1 MAVLTPAYRL
11 RIYAP
16 RSVDSTEQQLLTP
29 AAGAPHAEAFQV
41 ATIPGVTGYRPYLF
55 PPEGR
60 RGSFDPLTK
69 RVDTGE
75 MTFAV
80 FDKRTATGDNAER
93 WLTAFAGD
101 AEGRPWLLNCRVEA
115 DESLDGGD
123 TWDPFFAGRV
133 QAFAF
138 DHVLIGTLTVREE
151 SELFDTICFVGRP
164 HASVTYARTQAVL
177 PVQPPPPPGAGY
189 RTIAGTAEGLTAF
202 GSWSIVVAGS
212 ATKYLGNVVSEGMT
226 ALATRAGE
234 QWFTEFV
241 GGPKKRGYRMTF
253 GTLSE
258 TDGVTTL
265 AGSKLRALVYW
276 AGGGYGEYPVSAVM
290 SAGKDDFFRATYLFL
305 REYPV
310 GASGAAARPAAA
322 TPVTVV
328 LVADAEASA
337 ATPIIL
343 EDANPLTVF
352 EDALAGR
359 FSRLNTDGT
368 VRRTLAADTAAF
380 TALAAA
386 RSFLPINAVIDKPLE
401 LRAFLEDYILKP
413 NHIGYRVSPSGAI
426 TPFDVRRDSSLAS
439 VASLGI
445 ADVASVDEGFGWT
458 QQRGDA
464 VSNIRVEAFRDRVPD
479 IEDLVSEGGGP
490 ILRSAAGTLEPAPF
504 TIIDAD
510 LSPRALDV
518 TGRELEIKAPGWRAR
533 EEGSGGTGRGGD
545 PTAATYK
552 QDEAIMAAAIAL
564 VTQLRALYGGGGST
578 VSRAFRRAQA
588 GDVLPGMW
596 RRLTLPEAP
605 NAASYL
611 RGGERL
617 GICIDRVERGAI
629 VDLTFLDGG
638 ASSVAVVPVLSSL
651 ALAST
656 AAPQVTVTRN
666 AAGDPV
672 LLEIALTAQSVGTAP
687 TTGWTDG
694 GVARVDGAFTLP
706 MAPAAMRLW
715 VRGRSEPESAGDDF
729 RLPSAFV
736 APSPAFL
743 DTGTVTAPSGVSV
756 GTIGRTVATVSW
768 TNGEA
773 TAPIEILLTTG
784 SFSAGV
790 FDAPGL
796 VIATLPAGST
806 SYRLVGLDGPSAAHC
821 VGVRHLV
828 PETGRFSAIASAD
841 FSTSTT
847 DPQLARPA
855 GIYIIAPQS

>member
-16 RSVDSTEQQLLTP
+16 RSVDSSEATLLTP
-29 AAGAPHAEAFQV
+29 AAAAPHAEAFQV
-41 ATIPGVTGYRPYLF
+41 ATIPGVAGYQPYLF

-60 RGSFDPLTK
+60 RGRFDPLTK

-101 AEGRPWLLNCRVEA
+101 AQGRPWLLNCRVEA
-115 DESLDGGD
+115 EESLDGGD
-123 TWDPFFAGRV
+123 TWDAFFAGRV

-151 SELFDTICFVGRP
+151 SELFDEMLFVGRP

-177 PVQPPPPPGAGY
+177 PVQPPPPPGAAY
-189 RTIAGTAEGLTAF
+189 RTIAGTARHNADALWRIEP
-202 GSWSIVVAGS
+202 VAT

-226 ALATRAGE
+226 AHASRAH
-234 QWFTEFV
+234 EF
-241 GGPKKRGYRMTF
+241 GQSSQGQRGYDQYF
-253 GTLSE
+253 GSYSAPG
-258 TDGVTTL
+258 GVATVT
-265 AGSKLRALVYW
+265 GSKLRALVYW
-276 AGGGYGEYPVSAVM
+276 AGAGYGEYPVSRVA
-290 SAGKDDFFRATYLFL
+290 AWRADLNDYYRPFEIQLGT
-305 REYPV
+305 YPV
-310 GASGAAARPAAA
+310 GALGYATRPPDA
-322 TPVTVV
+322 TAVIVV
-328 LVADAEASA
+328 LVVDAEATQA
-337 ATPIIL
+337 APIIL
-343 EDANPLTVF
+343 EDANPLTVL
-352 EDALAGR
+352 EDALAGK

-368 VRRTLAADTAAF
+368 VRRAIAPDTAAF

-386 RSFLPINAVIDKPLE
+386 RSFLPINAVIEKPME
-401 LRAFLEDYILKP
+401 LRAFLEDFILKP
-413 NHIGYRVSPSGAI
+413 YHLGYRLSPGGTV

-445 ADVASVDEGFGWT
+445 ADVASADEGFGWT
-458 QQRGDA
+458 QERGDA
-464 VSNIRVEAFRDRVPD
+464 VSNIRVEAFRDHVPS
-479 IEDLVSEGGGP
+479 IEDLVATGGGP
-490 ILRSAAGTLEPAPF
+490 ILGAAAGTLESSPF

-518 TGRELEIKAPGWRAR
+518 TGRELVINAPGWRTR
-533 EEGSGGTGRGGD
+533 EDGSGKH
-545 PTAATYK
+545 ATNGSVARLATIK
-552 QDEAIMAAAIAL
+552 PDEAIIGAAL
-564 VTQLRALYGGGGST
+564 SLFSQLRSLYGGGGSA

-617 GICIDRVERGAI
+617 GLCIDRVERGAI

-638 ASSVAVVPVLSSL
+638 ASSVAVVPVLASL
-651 ALAST
+651 ALGST
-656 AAPQVTVTRN
+656 AAPTVTVTRN

-672 LLEIALTAQSVGTAP
+672 LLEIVLTAQSVGTAP
-687 TTGWTDG
+687 TTGWVEA
-694 GVARVDGAFTLP
+694 GVARADGVFTLP

-715 VRGRSEPESAGDDF
+715 VRGRSEPESGGDDF
-729 RLPSAFV
+729 RLPSAF
-736 APSPAFL
+736 ASPSPAYL

-768 TNGEA
+768 TNGVA
-773 TAPIEILLTTG
+773 TAPIEILLVTG

-790 FDAPGL
+790 FDGPGL
-796 VIATLPAGST
+796 VIATLPPGST

-821 VGVRHLV
+821 VGVRHIV
-828 PETGRFSAIASAD
+828 PETGRFSATASAD

-855 GIYIIAPQS
+855 GICIVAPNA